1 MEKIVA
7 LYVALMTE
15 KPKSHPDGPPCWL
28 PTCEVAQDSSPW
40 IYTVSSNS
48 SRMFKVKL
56 KFSWWIPFAYC
67 LSSQFSLVIPG
78 FTGVFSMVSV
88 YILKHPTAVVPCH
101 GHRYIRKSTNQ
112 LPFSI
117 LWQLTRTEKKRRTH
131 YRSQKRKPLHE
142 KFSYI
147 NLTKSH

>member
-1 MEKIVA
+1 MLVYQRVRYLRSRKIQMEKIVA

-88 YILKHPTAVVPCH
+88 YVETPNCRCTMSWPQVYTKINEPIAIFNTVTTYQNGKKYMLKPPN
-101 GHRYIRKSTNQ
+101 RQS
-112 LPFSI
+112 
-117 LWQLTRTEKKRRTH
+117 
-131 YRSQKRKPLHE
+131 
-142 KFSYI
+142 
-147 NLTKSH
+147 